1 MVHEWNTGK
10 SWPSGQRGFPTA
22 SRPSALVGS
31 EHQQCQASTAA
42 GSGVPPASCHL
53 PENRSRRPGV
63 CCVVLEQ
70 CPARA
75 ALIPEDRGLQDGP
88 AHLPLY
94 RRETGPAWERTHSSR
109 LARPR
114 SGPALLCAPVSRN
127 RKLGPSPPPRPS
139 LPHSCTEN
147 RESRIHWPGLS
158 AVAES
163 AAGEEKSRVGP
174 HSSRA
179 VSSGW
184 KEEVLGCPLWGNWAA
199 RRLAFP
205 LC

>member
-1 MVHEWNTGK
+1 MVHEWNTGEVVALWTARLPY
-10 SWPSGQRGFPTA
+10 SQSALCPRGLGTPTA
-22 SRPSALVGS
+22 PGVHGHGQWSPSSKLPSAR
-31 EHQQCQASTAA
+31 EQE
-42 GSGVPPASCHL
+42 
-53 PENRSRRPGV
+53 PEARGMLR
-63 CCVVLEQ
+63 VLEQ

-94 RRETGPAWERTHSSR
+94 RRETGPAWERTYSSR
-109 LARPR
+109 LARPQ

-127 RKLGPSPPPRPS
+127 RKLGPPPPPRPS
-139 LPHSCTEN
+139 LAHSCTEN
-147 RESRIHWPGLS
+147 RESRIRIRWPGPS

-184 KEEVLGCPLWGNWAA
+184 KEEVLGCSRHRGPALG
-199 RRLAFP
+199 
-205 LC
+205 